1 MSSVI
6 PGSTIVEPVADKAE
20 AKAVAEPE
28 STEALVHSF
37 LPDRVYDV
45 LKWVAMVLLYAVAT
59 FVGAVGPAW
68 GWPDVNA
75 IVLTLTSLGT
85 LLGAVL
91 GVSSVLAK

>member
-6 PGSTIVEPVADKAE
+6 PGSTIVEPVVDKAE
-20 AKAVAEPE
+20 TKAET
-28 STEALVHSF
+28 TEELVHSF
-37 LPDRVYDV
+37 LPDRVYDI

-68 GWPDVNA
+68 GWPDVSA

-91 GVSSVLAK
+91 GVSAALAK

>member
-6 PGSTIVEPVADKAE
+6 PGSTVAEPVADKAE
-20 AKAVAEPE
+20 DKTVAEPE
-28 STEALVHSF
+28 NTEALVHSF
-37 LPDRVYDV
+37 LPDRVYDI

>member
-6 PGSTIVEPVADKAE
+6 PGSTIVEPATDK
-20 AKAVAEPE
+20 AKAVVEPE

-91 GVSSVLAK
+91 GISTALAK

>member
-6 PGSTIVEPVADKAE
+6 PGSTIVEPATDT

-28 STEALVHSF
+28 STEELVHSF

-59 FVGAVGPAW
+59 FIGAVGPAW

>member
-6 PGSTIVEPVADKAE
+6 PGSTIVEPATDT
-20 AKAVAEPE
+20 AKAVVEPE
-28 STEALVHSF
+28 STEELVHSF

>member
-6 PGSTIVEPVADKAE
+6 PGSTVAEPVADKAGT
-20 AKAVAEPE
+20 KDAET
-28 STEALVHSF
+28 TEELVHSF
-37 LPDRVYDV
+37 LPDRVYDI

>member
-20 AKAVAEPE
+20 TKEE
-28 STEALVHSF
+28 TTEELVHSF

-68 GWPDVNA
+68 GWSNVSA

-91 GVSSVLAK
+91 GVSTVLAK

>member
-6 PGSTIVEPVADKAE
+6 PGSTIVEPVADT
-20 AKAVAEPE
+20 AKTVAEPE
-28 STEALVHSF
+28 NTEALVHSF

-68 GWPDVNA
+68 GWPHVNE
-75 IVLTLTSLGT
+75 IVLTLTAAGT
-85 LLGAVL
+85 LLGAIL
-91 GVSSVLAK
+91 GVAKATAK

>member
-1 MSSVI
+1 MSSAI
-6 PGSTIVEPVADKAE
+6 PGSTVVEPVADKAE
-20 AKAVAEPE
+20 TKDAET
-28 STEALVHSF
+28 TEELVHSF
-37 LPDRVYDV
+37 LPDRVYDI

-91 GVSSVLAK
+91 GVSTVLAK

>member
-6 PGSTIVEPVADKAE
+6 PGSTVVEPVADKAE
-20 AKAVAEPE
+20 T
-28 STEALVHSF
+28 TEETTEELVHSF
-37 LPDRVYDV
+37 LPDRVYDI

-91 GVSSVLAK
+91 GVSAALAK

>member
-1 MSSVI
+1 MSSAI
-6 PGSTIVEPVADKAE
+6 PGSTVAEPVADK
-20 AKAVAEPE
+20 
-28 STEALVHSF
+28 TETKDETTEELVHSF
-37 LPDRVYDV
+37 IPDRVYNI
-45 LKWVAMVLLYAVAT
+45 LKWVAMVLLYAVAA

-91 GVSSVLAK
+91 GVSAALAK